1 VVQPE
6 DIHGG
11 KTLGPAS
18 SSSEQSAGIASSP
31 PPAGQPRGGDEA
43 TGQPVAAE
51 AGAGTGFSGGP
62 LHTSRQLILIV
73 APDWNTP
80 HGEVFLYNRE
90 NPHSP
95 WKRLENST
103 PCMLG
108 RNGLAWGRG
117 LVDQD
122 IPGPRKKEGDGRT
135 PAGLFPLPFVF
146 GYDSSV
152 TAKQSGVRMPYFE
165 LTSSMVCVT
174 DGHSAVFNEIA
185 DTKNP
190 KGASWTCQE
199 RMVRDNNANRLG
211 VFIGHNRRDP
221 KPEAGSCVFL
231 DIQPTQPTGGSIGC
245 PKPRCA
251 ESWSG
256 LIRHRIR
263 PSPSSR
269 IPFLHPFNPRGAFR
283 KEDVG
288 VPPPRPGRVLSTL
301 HPCFAAVF
309 WPRDARGQKT
319 AAKSGAWPETLTDG
333 MIASVLVAFPW
344 LFSGAMRRK
353 RATESRDPG
362 E

>member
-1 VVQPE
+1 MMAFRVAFACFVLICLAGLSGCSEDVSREDSVRLASGKTPVVQPE

-245 PKPRCA
+245 PEATLR
-251 ESWSG
+251 
-256 LIRHRIR
+256 RIMVWLD
-263 PSPSSR
+263 PAS
-269 IPFLHPFNPRGAFR
+269 NPAIAIL
-283 KEDVG
+283 
-288 VPPPRPGRVLSTL
+288 PHSVL
-301 HPCFAAVF
+301 
-309 WPRDARGQKT
+309 
-319 AAKSGAWPETLTDG
+319 
-333 MIASVLVAFPW
+333 ASVQSTWGLP
-344 LFSGAMRRK
+344 
-353 RATESRDPG
+353 
-362 E
+362 